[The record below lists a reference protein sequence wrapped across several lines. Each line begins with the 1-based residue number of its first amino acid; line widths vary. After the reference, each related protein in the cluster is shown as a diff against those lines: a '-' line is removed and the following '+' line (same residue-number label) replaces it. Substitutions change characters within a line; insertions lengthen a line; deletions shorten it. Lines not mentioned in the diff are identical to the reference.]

1 MNRIGKSRG
10 FVRGE
15 ALDPADETIIN
26 GVPYDAHLAIED
38 SLVRG
43 SPKAPT
49 APDDHTA
56 EEIKRRQLSLA
67 LRYIMAVRAR

>member
-1 MNRIGKSRG
+1 MNRISKSRE

-15 ALDPADETIIN
+15 AFDSADETIIN
-26 GVPYDAHLAIED
+26 GVPYDAHLPIED

-43 SPKAPT
+43 SPKAPI